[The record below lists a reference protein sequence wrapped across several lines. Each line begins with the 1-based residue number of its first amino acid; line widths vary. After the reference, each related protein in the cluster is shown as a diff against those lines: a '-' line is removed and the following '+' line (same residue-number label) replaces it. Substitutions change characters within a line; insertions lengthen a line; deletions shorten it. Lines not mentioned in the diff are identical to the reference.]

1 MIKEIRHSIAYR
13 SCVARLYFYL
23 NVSVNKSSDS
33 ENDTSFFHQV
43 TAPPAIMKKKNNKKN
58 SIQDLAAAL
67 QLSPATIS
75 RVLNNHP
82 HVHEATRSKVMTMV
96 EQVGY
101 KRNIMASG
109 LRTNKTHTIGLIVP
123 RISMFVHTEII
134 TTIQN
139 GLHTHGY
146 NLIICQSNDSLE
158 IEKDLALTL
167 YASRVDAVIVACTLF
182 TSDFSH
188 FDVLTQNNIPVVFYD
203 RVPVKPYPACII
215 KGDDFRGAY
224 LATAHLIE
232 LGSRHIAYISGPVGC
247 NIYIDR
253 YAGFVHAMQQHQVPV
268 MKDWIFYH
276 ELTAENARKAMH
288 RLFARKPWPDAILA
302 ANDTTALAVLAFAKE
317 RGIAVPQD
325 LRIVGYSNDPRS
337 SIVTP
342 SITTVEQFPGRIGSV
357 IVTEL
362 LKILKNDRQTVAI
375 DAAPIITPV
384 ELIRRMST

>member
-1 MIKEIRHSIAYR
+1 
-13 SCVARLYFYL
+13 
-23 NVSVNKSSDS
+23 
-33 ENDTSFFHQV
+33 
-43 TAPPAIMKKKNNKKN
+43 MKKKNNKKN
-58 SIQDLAAAL
+58 SIQDIAEAL

-82 HVHEATRSKVMTMV
+82 HVHESTRSKVMTMV

-109 LRTNKTHTIGLIVP
+109 LRTNKTNTIGLIVP

-134 TTIQN
+134 TAIQN
-139 GLHTHGY
+139 GLHTQGY

-158 IEKDLALTL
+158 IEKDLAHTL

-188 FDVLTQNNIPVVFYD
+188 FDILTQNDIPVLFYD

-215 KGDDFRGAY
+215 KGDDSRGAY
-224 LATAHLIE
+224 LATSHLIE
-232 LGSRHIAYISGPVGC
+232 LGSRRIAYISGPMSC

-253 YAGFVHAMQQHQVPV
+253 YAGFQQAMRQHGISIQQELV
-268 MKDWIFYH
+268 FYH
-276 ELTAENARKAMH
+276 ELTVDNARKTLH
-288 RLFARKPWPDAILA
+288 KLFAREPYPDAVLC
-302 ANDTTALAVLAFAKE
+302 ANDLTALTVLSFAKE
-317 RGIAVPQD
+317 KGMSVPQD

-342 SITTVEQFPGRIGSV
+342 SITTVEQFPGRIGNV
-357 IVTEL
+357 IVSEVLKL
-362 LKILKNDRQTVAI
+362 LKNGYDM
-375 DAAPIITPV
+375 AALDTTPIVTPV

>member
-1 MIKEIRHSIAYR
+1 
-13 SCVARLYFYL
+13 
-23 NVSVNKSSDS
+23 
-33 ENDTSFFHQV
+33 
-43 TAPPAIMKKKNNKKN
+43 MKKKQNKKN

-67 QLSPATIS
+67 KLSPATIS

-82 HVHEATRSKVMTMV
+82 HVHEATRNKVMAMV

-101 KRNIMASG
+101 KRNVMASG
-109 LRTNKTHTIGLIVP
+109 LRTNKTNTIGLIVP
-123 RISMFVHTEII
+123 RISMFLHTEVI

-139 GLHTHGY
+139 GLHAHGY

-158 IEKDLALTL
+158 IEKDLAQTM

-188 FDVLTQNNIPVVFYD
+188 FDVLTQNNIPVLFYD
-203 RVPVKPYPACII
+203 RVPVTPYPACVI

-224 LATAHLIE
+224 LAASHLIE
-232 LGSRHIAYISGPVGC
+232 LGSKRIAYISGPISC

-253 YAGFVHAMQQHQVPV
+253 YAGFERAMQQHNRPV
-268 MKDWIFYH
+268 QKDLVFYH
-276 ELTAENARKAMH
+276 ELTVDNARKSLH
-288 RLFARKPWPDAILA
+288 RLFARKPYPDAVLA
-302 ANDTTALAVLAFAKE
+302 ANDLTALTVLAFAKE
-317 RGIAVPQD
+317 HGIAVPQE

-342 SITTVEQFPGRIGSV
+342 SITTVEQFPGRIGQV
-357 IVTEL
+357 IVAEL
-362 LKILKNDRQTVAI
+362 LSILKNGRQKVAV
-375 DAAPIITPV
+375 DATPIITPV